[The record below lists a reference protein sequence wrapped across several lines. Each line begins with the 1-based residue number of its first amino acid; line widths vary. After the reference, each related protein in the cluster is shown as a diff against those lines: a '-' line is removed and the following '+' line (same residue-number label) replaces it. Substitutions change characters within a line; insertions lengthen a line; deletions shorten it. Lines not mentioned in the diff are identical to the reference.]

1 MVARKESTVP
11 KFRELLQ
18 TVALA
23 TILLT
28 PPGLRAASKPIL
40 VHYMPWFVAKPYSDS
55 WGWHWTMNHFD
66 PDTVDLAGRRQI
78 ASWYYPQTGPYDSGD
93 PVVLE
98 YHCLLMKLAG
108 IDGVIV
114 DWYGKD
120 NYLDYGV
127 NDLRTRAL
135 LKQTQLAGLSFALCY
150 EDITIQREIDG
161 GYISASAAIAQT
173 QATLRYAE
181 TNYFSSANYLRLHNR
196 PVLLNFGPQ
205 YFKTNSQWVSV
216 FSALND
222 SNPPAFFTENQRLPV
237 GLGAF
242 DWPPMWLSPNAG
254 SVLST
259 AALEGYLASFQ
270 QSAASW
276 PAFISSAF
284 PRFHDIYQE
293 AGAGSSYGLLA
304 DNDGGTFR
312 STLSRALTNNS
323 ALVQLVTWNDFG
335 EGTVIK
341 PTLEFGTRDLV
352 TLQDARRQLLDSAF
366 PYRFEDLNLP
376 LRLYQLRRQHPTNA
390 ILSAEL
396 DRVSANIVS
405 GDLALANLQLTA
417 VEAKVPVIYN
427 PALTGGSLQFQ
438 VGGYVPSDG
447 EIQTTLNLVQP
458 EWTTVQTFTS
468 TTNPMI
474 LATPVSSQAG
484 PAFFRLRVPGP

>member
-1 MVARKESTVP
+1 M
-11 KFRELLQ
+11 
-18 TVALA
+18 
-23 TILLT
+23 
-28 PPGLRAASKPIL
+28 
-40 VHYMPWFVAKPYSDS
+40 
-55 WGWHWTMNHFD
+55 
-66 PDTVDLAGRRQI
+66 
-78 ASWYYPQTGPYDSGD
+78 
-93 PVVLE
+93 
-98 YHCLLMKLAG
+98 
-108 IDGVIV
+108 
-114 DWYGKD
+114 
-120 NYLDYGV
+120 
-127 NDLRTRAL
+127 
-135 LKQTQLAGLSFALCY
+135 
-150 EDITIQREIDG
+150 
-161 GYISASAAIAQT
+161 
-173 QATLRYAE
+173 
-181 TNYFSSANYLRLHNR
+181 
-196 PVLLNFGPQ
+196 
-205 YFKTNSQWVSV
+205 
-216 FSALND
+216 
-222 SNPPAFFTENQRLPV
+222 
-237 GLGAF
+237 
-242 DWPPMWLSPNAG
+242 
-254 SVLST
+254 
-259 AALEGYLASFQ
+259 
-270 QSAASW
+270 
-276 PAFISSAF
+276 
-284 PRFHDIYQE
+284 
-293 AGAGSSYGLLA
+293 
-304 DNDGGTFR
+304 
-312 STLSRALTNNS
+312 
-323 ALVQLVTWNDFG
+323 QLVTWNDFG